1 MKNND
6 ATVGINTSTQNTT
19 YKLDV
24 NGNING
30 LILYEGGTSLASKY
44 LQSSSLANYDLKAG
58 DTMSGSLTVNGNINI
73 TSSGTNKLIFDNVLN
88 NRKIEIA
95 TNNSIGVDS
104 VGMIFASSGFRFAKG
119 TNINDIIFTVSAVG
133 DFSFA
138 GTVYSAASG
147 TVSAILLQKED
158 KHYQVNI

>member
-1 MKNND
+1 
-6 ATVGINTSTQNTT
+6 VTS
-19 YKLDV
+19 
-24 NGNING
+24 
-30 LILYEGGTSLASKY
+30 TSLASY
-44 LQSSSLANYDLKAG
+44 VLKAG
-58 DTMSGSLTVNGNINI
+58 DTMSGALTVNGNINI

-138 GTVYSAASG
+138 GTIYSGAISTGGGILASSLTLGSTGDIITVRNITASG